1 MADVATEQNDTTAD
15 TGARVRRRASRQ
27 AGPAGEA
34 ATARVVSTG
43 RPAAPVLPPGPLARP
58 QSHRMLV
65 AAVAAATAFV
75 LTAVLAGLVAVAARS
90 QHRADA
96 QADRQ
101 QRFVDTATQ
110 MVVNM
115 FSYDQDHIDDSIDRW
130 IHDLSGP
137 LRDQFSQ
144 PGTVDMLKGLFVDTK
159 ADSEAVINA
168 AALEGIDEDTDRASV
183 LVAARVTATDVND
196 GVNQPSQPYRLRV
209 IVQEDSTG
217 AMTAYDLLW
226 PNGGA

>member
-1 MADVATEQNDTTAD
+1 
-15 TGARVRRRASRQ
+15 
-27 AGPAGEA
+27 
-34 ATARVVSTG
+34 
-43 RPAAPVLPPGPLARP
+43 PAAPVLPPGPPARP

>member
-1 MADVATEQNDTTAD
+1 MAHVVTEQTAPTAD
-15 TGARVRRRASRQ
+15 TGTRVRRRASRA

-34 ATARVVSTG
+34 ATARVASTG
-43 RPAAPVLPPGPLARP
+43 RPASPVLRSATPPRP
-58 QSHRMLV
+58 QSHRLLV
-65 AAVAAATAFV
+65 AVVAAATAFV

-90 QHRADA
+90 ERSADA
-96 QADRQ
+96 EAARQ
-101 QRFVDTATQ
+101 QRFVDTASQT
-110 MVVNM
+110 VVNM

-130 IHDLSGP
+130 IHNLSGP

-159 ADSEAVINA
+159 SDSEAVINA
-168 AALEGIDEDTDRASV
+168 AALESIDEETNRASV

-209 IVQEDSTG
+209 IVQEDSAG